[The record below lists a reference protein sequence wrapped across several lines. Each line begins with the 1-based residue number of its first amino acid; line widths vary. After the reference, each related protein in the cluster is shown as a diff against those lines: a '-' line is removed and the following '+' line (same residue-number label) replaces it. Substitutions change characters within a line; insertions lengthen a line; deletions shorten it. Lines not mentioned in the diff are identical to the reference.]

1 MGEVQSKLGDSNAVT
16 GLSYLEDG
24 QFAKIYKV
32 LMHIYAKV
40 TVCQYIHDSQI
51 SAKETSCQNLQ
62 QTLFSDK
69 KIYSVPGFH
78 LFAKETVLRN

>member
-32 LMHIYAKV
+32 LMHLYAKV
-40 TVCQYIHDSQI
+40 TVFQNIHGSLI
-51 SAKETSCQNLQ
+51 SAIETRV
-62 QTLFSDK
+62 
-69 KIYSVPGFH
+69 KIYKGLIF
-78 LFAKETVLRN
+78 LIRG

>member
-40 TVCQYIHDSQI
+40 TVCQNIHGSLKFLPKRQGSKYVYKGLI
-51 SAKETSCQNLQ
+51 FL
-62 QTLFSDK
+62 
-69 KIYSVPGFH
+69 IRG
-78 LFAKETVLRN
+78 

>member
-32 LMHIYAKV
+32 KRLSKLSTRRGFNLEIPMWSPA
-40 TVCQYIHDSQI
+40 
-51 SAKETSCQNLQ
+51 SAIWRAVFLQ
-62 QTLFSDK
+62 RFT
-69 KIYSVPGFH
+69 
-78 LFAKETVLRN
+78 R